1 MKKIKKRMLATV
13 HSNKLFPGLWR
24 QVAASLLQFGEQ
36 ETYRLCH
43 ILVFVQFWCDPIKIT
58 CSFENVLAHSFSPF
72 SLPKG
77 QETIDS
83 RSSLAHARVGT
94 LASFSMIVQ
103 TTP

>member
-1 MKKIKKRMLATV
+1 MQKIKKRMLATV

-43 ILVFVQFWCDPIKIT
+43 ILVFVQFCCDPIKIT

-83 RSSLAHARVGT
+83 LLLLTHSMAGT
-94 LASFSMIVQ
+94 LAPFSMVAQ
-103 TTP
+103 T